1 MTGNVQTV
9 QQVRI
14 MDRSYVVPVEDVEP
28 LRAFLP
34 EGYFSALTDPYRD
47 CLTSL
52 SAKAAW
58 DYANLVYNMI
68 GD

>member
-1 MTGNVQTV
+1 MTSSVQTV

-14 MDRSYVVPVEDVEP
+14 MDRSYIVPIEDVES

-34 EGYFSALTDPYRD
+34 EGYFSVITDPYKNG
-47 CLTSL
+47 LTSL
-52 SAKAAW
+52 NAKAAW
-58 DYANLVYNMI
+58 DYANLVNNMI

>member
-1 MTGNVQTV
+1 MTSSVQSV

-14 MDRSYVVPVEDVEP
+14 MDRSYVVSTEDVES

-34 EGYFSALTDPYRD
+34 EGYFSVITDPYKD
-47 CLTSL
+47 GLAS
-52 SAKAAW
+52 SSVKAAW
-58 DYANLVYNMI
+58 DYANLVNNMI

>member
-1 MTGNVQTV
+1 MTSSVQAV

-14 MDRSYVVPVEDVEP
+14 MDRSYVVPTEDVEP

-34 EGYFSALTDPYRD
+34 EGYFSVITDPYED
-47 CLTSL
+47 GLTSL

-58 DYANLVYNMI
+58 DYANLVNNLI